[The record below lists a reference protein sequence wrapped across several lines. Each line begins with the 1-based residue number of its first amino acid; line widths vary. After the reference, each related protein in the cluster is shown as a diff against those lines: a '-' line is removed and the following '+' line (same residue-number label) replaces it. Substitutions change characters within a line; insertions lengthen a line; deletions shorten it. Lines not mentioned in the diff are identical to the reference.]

1 VRFGCPLT
9 LVGVG
14 KSAFVPLDPL
24 TSRDCLA
31 AGMIAA
37 VVSGVPSTAYAFA
50 TGGDPLEATVA
61 AGSLVLPQKQ
71 RPSRALPTGLVVHVA
86 LSLGWAVPI
95 CVFVP
100 SRKPVLFGL
109 LAGLGIAA
117 LDLGIIGRHTPRI
130 RTLSQGPQVADHLAY
145 GVAVATVASRR
156 RRHQAWAVGVASCFA
171 EGAQRVISRA
181 ADLMRVP

>member
-1 VRFGCPLT
+1 VRLGCLLPLE
-9 LVGVG
+9 GVG
-14 KSAFVPLDPL
+14 KSGFVPLDPL

-50 TGGDPLEATVA
+50 TGGDPLEATLA

-71 RPSRALPTGLVVHVA
+71 RPSRLLPAGLVVHVA

-100 SRKPVLFGL
+100 SRRPVGFGL

-130 RTLSQGPQVADHLAY
+130 RALSQGPQVADHLAY
-145 GVAVATVASRR
+145 GLAVATVASGR
-156 RRHQAWAVGVASCFA
+156 RRHKASAVGVAISFVD
-171 EGAQRVISRA
+171 GAQRVISRT